1 MIKIDWQSRVPIY
14 QQIEQRII
22 ELILMGELKENDQLP
37 SVRNMAR
44 ELGINP
50 NTIQKAYQELEGR
63 GIIYSATGRGNFVSA
78 PEAAGVLK
86 RHECYQLLR
95 KAVGDAKIAGIQQ
108 HEINGLVEE
117 IYSGSDDNRG
127 DTND

>member
-44 ELGINP
+44 DLGINP

-78 PEAAGVLK
+78 PRAAGELK
-86 RHECYQLLR
+86 RQECFQLLR
-95 KAVGDAKIAGIQQ
+95 KTLRDAKIAGVQLN
-108 HEINGLVEE
+108 EINRLVEE
-117 IYSGSDDNRG
+117 IYGGSDDNRG